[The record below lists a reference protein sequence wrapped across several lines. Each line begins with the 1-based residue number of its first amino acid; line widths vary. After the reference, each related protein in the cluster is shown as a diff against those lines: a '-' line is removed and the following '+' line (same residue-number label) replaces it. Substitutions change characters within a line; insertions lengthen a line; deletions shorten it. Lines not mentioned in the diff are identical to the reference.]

1 MNAKPEIHFL
11 ALTDSLPLNKVN
23 KIVIRINNRLQ
34 MALEDLGNIE
44 LLVAMLMMAISVVG
58 FQP

>member
-1 MNAKPEIHFL
+1 
-11 ALTDSLPLNKVN
+11 
-23 KIVIRINNRLQ
+23 

-58 FQP
+58 FQPWGYEIVVDIV